1 MYGHLLLVSSFLL
14 QVLYLSSAESSDA
27 DFYSINAPH
36 GNKLSAHH
44 RSRRQV
50 MPGIGMIYPL
60 RDVEKQAIVDAH
72 RTFRSN
78 TQPTAAN
85 MQLTV
90 SLTIYESKY
99 SLLKILT

>member
-1 MYGHLLLVSSFLL
+1 
-14 QVLYLSSAESSDA
+14 
-27 DFYSINAPH
+27 
-36 GNKLSAHH
+36 
-44 RSRRQV
+44 
-50 MPGIGMIYPL
+50 MIYPL

-90 SLTIYESKY
+90 SLTIHESKY